1 MIRAILRRFSYVR
14 QLEAELASTR
24 KELASEQA
32 VGKARDRY
40 IESLEGLR
48 EHHLRLISSLENRRF
63 GGRS

>member
-1 MIRAILRRFSYVR
+1 MIRAILRRFTYVR

-32 VGKARDRY
+32 VSKARDRY

-48 EHHLRLISSLENRRF
+48 EHHLRVISTLENRRL